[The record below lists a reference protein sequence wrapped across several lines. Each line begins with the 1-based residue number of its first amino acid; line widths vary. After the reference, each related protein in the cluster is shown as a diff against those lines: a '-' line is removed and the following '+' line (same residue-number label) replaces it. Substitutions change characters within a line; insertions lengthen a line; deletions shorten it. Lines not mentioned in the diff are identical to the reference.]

1 MEKCKFNGKG
11 KYIYI
16 KQKNDKRE
24 EKEFFIII
32 LVIYSTVNGKILK
45 KKGMIASYNNG
56 YKYDDKWKNNKF
68 EGKGI
73 INFND
78 GEKFEEYL
86 ENELMENN
94 L

>member
-1 MEKCKFNGKG
+1 MGKENIFILNR
-11 KYIYI
+11 KMI
-16 KQKNDKRE
+16 K
-24 EKEFFIII
+24 EKEKEYFIII
-32 LVIYSTVNGKILK
+32 IVIYKTVNGKILK

-94 L
+94 LLILFS

>member
-1 MEKCKFNGKG
+1 MGKENIFILNRKMIREK
-11 KYIYI
+11 
-16 KQKNDKRE
+16 

-32 LVIYSTVNGKILK
+32 LVIYKTVNGKILK
-45 KKGMIASYNNG
+45 KKGIIASYNNG

-94 L
+94 LLILFS

>member
-1 MEKCKFNGKG
+1 MGKENILNRKMIREK
-11 KYIYI
+11 
-16 KQKNDKRE
+16 

-32 LVIYSTVNGKILK
+32 LVMYKTVNGKILK

-56 YKYDDKWKNNKF
+56 YKYDDKWNNNKF

-86 ENELMENN
+86 ENELIENN

>member
-1 MEKCKFNGKG
+1 MGKENIFILNRKMIREK
-11 KYIYI
+11 
-16 KQKNDKRE
+16 

-32 LVIYSTVNGKILK
+32 LVIYKTVNGKILK

-94 L
+94 LLILFS

>member
-1 MEKCKFNGKG
+1 
-11 KYIYI
+11 
-16 KQKNDKRE
+16 
-24 EKEFFIII
+24 
-32 LVIYSTVNGKILK
+32 
-45 KKGMIASYNNG
+45 MIVSYNNG
-56 YKYDDKWKNNKF
+56 FKYDDKWKNNKF

>member
-1 MEKCKFNGKG
+1 MGKENIFILNRKMIREK
-11 KYIYI
+11 
-16 KQKNDKRE
+16 

-32 LVIYSTVNGKILK
+32 LVIYKTVNGKILK

>member
-1 MEKCKFNGKG
+1 MGKENIFILNR
-11 KYIYI
+11 KMI
-16 KQKNDKRE
+16 K
-24 EKEFFIII
+24 EKEKEYFIII
-32 LVIYSTVNGKILK
+32 IVIYKTVNGKILK

-78 GEKFEEYL
+78 GEKFEEY
-86 ENELMENN
+86 EKMN
-94 L
+94 

>member
-1 MEKCKFNGKG
+1 MGKENIFILNRKMIREK
-11 KYIYI
+11 
-16 KQKNDKRE
+16 

-32 LVIYSTVNGKILK
+32 LVIYKTVNGKILK
-45 KKGMIASYNNG
+45 KKGIIASYNNG

-78 GEKFEEYL
+78 EEKFEEYW

-94 L
+94 LLILFS

>member
-1 MEKCKFNGKG
+1 MGKENIFILNRKMIREK
-11 KYIYI
+11 
-16 KQKNDKRE
+16 

>member
-1 MEKCKFNGKG
+1 MGKENIFILNRKMIREK
-11 KYIYI
+11 
-16 KQKNDKRE
+16 

-32 LVIYSTVNGKILK
+32 LVMYKTVNGKILK

>member
-1 MEKCKFNGKG
+1 MGKENIFILNRKMIREK
-11 KYIYI
+11 
-16 KQKNDKRE
+16 

-68 EGKGI
+68 EEKGI

-78 GEKFEEYL
+78 GEKFEEYGKM
-86 ENELMENN
+86 N
-94 L
+94 